1 MPKLYQSLSI
11 PHDENARQQQLF
23 RSRQTPRFPQGGA
36 ADRYL
41 LRMVNTADV
50 NESYEAAKRC
60 VLDRHLKK

>member
-1 MPKLYQSLSI
+1 MPKLYQSCSI

-23 RSRQTPRFPQGGA
+23 RSQQTSIFPQGGV

-50 NESYEAAKRC
+50 NESYEEAMRC
-60 VLDRHLKK
+60 VLDRYLKN